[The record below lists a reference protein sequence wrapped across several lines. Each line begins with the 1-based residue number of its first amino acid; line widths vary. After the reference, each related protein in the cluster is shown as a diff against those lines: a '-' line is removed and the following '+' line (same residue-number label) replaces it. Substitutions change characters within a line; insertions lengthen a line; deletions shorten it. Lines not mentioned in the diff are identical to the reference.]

1 MACSHEIL
9 QTFEEYIKSV
19 KTILGEKRKKST
31 PGAAMAGKVS
41 SDSSNN
47 ASRQLSVDEHQL
59 KERAKTKQIKIF
71 DSQIKAKKMHERD
84 TRVGA
89 SEMETT
95 GTAGPN

>member
-47 ASRQLSVDEHQL
+47 ASRQLSVDEH
-59 KERAKTKQIKIF
+59 
-71 DSQIKAKKMHERD
+71 
-84 TRVGA
+84 
-89 SEMETT
+89 
-95 GTAGPN
+95 